1 MADLTLDDLVQIEAI
16 KRLKYA
22 YARCLDQKLWD
33 ELAGLLTED
42 AVAEYSNGKY
52 SHAGRDEI
60 VAFIKRGMAA
70 ETFLSSHRMHHPE
83 IDLTGPDTATGTWA
97 LEDIVVMEDMGLSIQ
112 GAAFYTDR
120 YVKLDGEWKIAYTG
134 YKRTFEEIFP
144 RASVEGLT
152 LTASWWGTNGQSSL
166 PAE

>member
-1 MADLTLDDLVQIEAI
+1 MADLTLDDLLQIEQI
-16 KRLKYA
+16 KRFKYA

-33 ELAGLLTED
+33 ELADLLTED

-52 SHAGRDEI
+52 SHSGRDAI
-60 VAFIKRGMAA
+60 VAFITRGMAA

-83 IDLTGPDTATGTWA
+83 IDLTGPDTATATWA

-120 YVKLDGEWKIAYTG
+120 YVKIDGEWKIAYTG

-152 LTASWWGTNGQSSL
+152 LTASWWGTDGQSSL

>member
-33 ELAGLLTED
+33 ELAGLLTVD

-52 SHAGRDEI
+52 SHSGRDEI

-120 YVKLDGEWKIAYTG
+120 YVKLDGDWKIAYTG